1 MASSTV
7 EDYVKRLY
15 LLQQQ
20 RTGQRVSMG
29 ALASRVGVAPGT
41 ATAMVKTLAASGLVD
56 YEAYAG
62 VRLTRHGLHLAL
74 SILRRHRLVE
84 VFLVQVLGMDWSEV
98 HEDAERLE
106 HAISDRVLE
115 KIDALLGHPRN
126 DPHGDPIPTA
136 RGGID
141 RHTYA
146 PLSDATGRE
155 RLRIV
160 RITDQSPDFLRLAA
174 ERGLK
179 PGAFIRV
186 ESRDGAADT
195 LRLRVLRRGSVVLG
209 SGAAEK
215 ILIEPA

>member
-20 RTGQRVSMG
+20 RTGHRVSMG
-29 ALASRVGVAPGT
+29 ALAHRVGVAPGT

-62 VRLTRHGLHLAL
+62 VRLTRNGARLAL

-84 VFLVQVLGMDWSEV
+84 MFLVQVLDMDWSDV

-115 KIDALLGHPRN
+115 KIDAFLGHPRN

-141 RHTYA
+141 RRTFE
-146 PLSDATGRE
+146 PLSDAASRE

-186 ESRDGAADT
+186 EARDGVADT